1 MVQIQCCTDFMV
13 RFDPRCVTLR
23 PELDWQDSK
32 DNSLAFVS
40 KKEEWCLYSQDLV
53 KESILRKGKALTCP
67 VWSGGVGVD
76 GEALLAFEEG

>member
-1 MVQIQCCTDFMV
+1 M
-13 RFDPRCVTLR
+13 
-23 PELDWQDSK
+23 
-32 DNSLAFVS
+32 
-40 KKEEWCLYSQDLV
+40 